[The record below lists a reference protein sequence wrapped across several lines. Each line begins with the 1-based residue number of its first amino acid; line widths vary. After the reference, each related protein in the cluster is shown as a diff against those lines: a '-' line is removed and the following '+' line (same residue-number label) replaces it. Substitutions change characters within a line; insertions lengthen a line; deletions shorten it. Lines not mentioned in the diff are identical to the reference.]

1 MTFFTLYQFS
11 MLLKYMYLVVA
22 ALLLSYIPS
31 GAQCT
36 GSLGTPVVNVTF
48 GQGSNPGNV
57 VSSAV
62 PGASTAFNYKPASGN
77 PPSNT
82 VLDGDYALLNQ
93 VPNNSNWHIGTKDHT
108 GNPGGYMALFNGTA
122 TPTEFYRQTIANL
135 CPGTTYELAAWLLN
149 VVNSATSGG
158 AAAPMPN
165 VTFRLVDGNNNDLI
179 VPFSSGPI
187 PASNIPFWNQYAT
200 TFTTPPGV
208 NSVVLILSSEAVGG
222 IGTSPVGNDLALDDI
237 TLRPCGPLTGA
248 SFSATSTTLQRTVC
262 NTETVNLYGTVS
274 GGLSNPTYQWQ
285 ISPDGVNWT
294 DVAGATSL
302 NFSLPA
308 QAQGNYQLRL
318 LSAQAGNIGSVN
330 CRFVSGTL
338 LLTSQSC
345 YNCSDTCY
353 WKATGNN
360 IINGNNIFGTLTD
373 HDIRIQTSAK
383 DRGIITKD
391 GLLGWN
397 TTAPTAYLHIDCNG
411 HNEWN
416 GLSDVRFENLE
427 MGMGNVMVIDEPG
440 NVWDSK
446 IPLQQFLDNS
456 EKIEALERNLAETNE
471 RYDKLQTEVTE
482 MKKMLEAILERNG
495 SGGNGNGKPILYQN
509 TPNPFAK
516 ATIIGY
522 FINDLKKDAYIAL
535 YSLSGNELDRHMI
548 LKEGKGSIVV
558 DADKFASGVYL
569 YSLIIDDV
577 KVDTK
582 KMILSK

>member
-1 MTFFTLYQFS
+1 MS
-11 MLLKYMYLVVA
+11 LVVA
-22 ALLLSYIPS
+22 SLLLSYIPT

-57 VSSAV
+57 LPAAV
-62 PGASTAFNYKPASGN
+62 PGASTGYNYKPASGN

-82 VLDGDYALLNQ
+82 VLEGDYALLNQ
-93 VPNNSNWHIGTKDHT
+93 VPNNSDWHIGTKDHT
-108 GNPGGYMALFNGTA
+108 GNPGGYMAVFNGGTVS
-122 TPTEFYRQTIANL
+122 TEFYRQTITNL

-149 VVNSATSGG
+149 IVTSSTWGG
-158 AAAPMPN
+158 ASAPMPN
-165 VTFRLVDGNNNDLI
+165 VTFRLTDGNNNDLI
-179 VPFSSGPI
+179 PPFSTGPI
-187 PASNIPFWNQYAT
+187 PASTIPFWNQYAT
-200 TFTTPPGV
+200 TFTTPSGV
-208 NSVVLILSSEAVGG
+208 NTVVLIVTAEAIGG
-222 IGTSPVGNDLALDDI
+222 GGSSPVGNDLALDDI
-237 TLRPCGPLTGA
+237 TIRPCGPLTNA
-248 SFSATSTTLQRTVC
+248 SFSAGTPTSQRTVC
-262 NTETVNLYGTVS
+262 NTETVNVFGNIS

-285 ISPDGVNWT
+285 ISPDGINWT
-294 DVAGATSL
+294 DVAGATTP
-302 NFSLPA
+302 NFTLPA
-308 QAQGNYQLRL
+308 QTQGNYQLRM
-318 LSAQAGNIGSVN
+318 LSAQAGNISSAN
-330 CRFVSGTL
+330 CRFVSNTL
-338 LLTSQSC
+338 LLTTQTC

-353 WKATGNN
+353 WKVTGNN

-373 HDIRIQTSAK
+373 HDIRIQTASK

-397 TTAPTAYLHIDCNG
+397 TTSPTAYLHIDCIG

-427 MGMGNVMVIDEPG
+427 TGMGNVLVIDEPG

-446 IPLQQFLDNS
+446 IPLQQFLDNT
-456 EKIEALERNLAETNE
+456 EKIDALERDLASTNE
-471 RYDKLQTEVTE
+471 RYDKLQDEVTE
-482 MKKMLEAILERNG
+482 MKKMLETILERSGN
-495 SGGNGNGKPILYQN
+495 GGNGNGSPILYQN
-509 TPNPFAK
+509 TPNPFAN
-516 ATIIGY
+516 ATVIGY
-522 FINDLKKDAYIAL
+522 FINDMKKDAYLAI

-558 DADKFASGVYL
+558 NADQFASGVYL